1 MSFDEGQLPSLGPGE
16 PCSTAS
22 KSHRSPKRFGRARPG
37 SLGVIAAALFVLVL
51 GLGTGTD
58 TTGPLITPILSDAPG
73 NNGWYRADVTVGWD
87 VRDPESGVA
96 ETQGCDIRTV
106 RTEPG
111 ETIAC
116 YATNNV
122 GITGGYSITI
132 RLDKTAPTVTGATP
146 ERPSDANGWYNHAVA
161 FSFTAEDGAN
171 GSGIAACPGVT
182 YSGPDSGTA
191 SVSGSCTDRAGNL
204 GGRNF
209 SLQYDSTAPRVRA
222 VPGRAPDR
230 YGWYSHAV
238 RISFAG
244 TDALSGVDSCTPPRI
259 YSHPNSDRASVS
271 GQCSDVAGNTRL
283 RTFTFKYS
291 QPLLTPGWGTRV
303 TAPPLLRW
311 VPVRRALYYN
321 VQLWHDGKV
330 LSRWPTRNRLQ
341 LRESWAYNGR
351 RHELVP
357 GRYAWYVWPRF
368 SGRYGRAIGKS
379 VFYVSS

>member
-1 MSFDEGQLPSLGPGE
+1 MSRPRG
-16 PCSTAS
+16 
-22 KSHRSPKRFGRARPG
+22 HWSPKRLGKARPG
-37 SLGVIAAALFVLVL
+37 SLGVVAAALFVLVI
-51 GLGTGTD
+51 GPGTGTD
-58 TTGPLITPILSDAPG
+58 TTPPLITPLRSSAPG
-73 NNGWYRADVTVGWD
+73 TAGWYKADVTVGWK
-87 VRDPESGVA
+87 VEDPESGVA
-96 ETQGCDIRTV
+96 ETNGCDVRTA

-111 ETIAC
+111 DTFTC
-116 YATNNV
+116 SATNTE
-122 GITGGYSITI
+122 GLFGAYSVTI
-132 RLDKTAPTVTGATP
+132 KLDKTAPAVTGATAQRSP
-146 ERPSDANGWYNHAVA
+146 DANGWYNHAVT
-161 FSFTAEDGAN
+161 FSFTADDGAN

-191 SVSGSCTDRAGNL
+191 SVSGTCTDRAGNL
-204 GGRNF
+204 GSRNF
-209 SLQYDSTAPRVRA
+209 SLQYDRTAPRARA

-244 TDALSGVDSCTPPRI
+244 TDALSGVDSCIPPRI
-259 YSHPNSDRASVS
+259 YSDPNSDRASVS

-291 QPLLTPGWGTRV
+291 QPLLAPGWGTRV

-321 VQLWHDGKV
+321 VQLWHDGKM

-357 GRYAWYVWPRF
+357 GRYVWYVWPRF